1 MKYIKALSLSA
12 ALLCTIIGGTSASTI
27 KKPLPTAM
35 AEIINTSGEKIGSA
49 HFTQGKNGVLVHIK
63 VSKLTPGAHGI
74 HLHSTGQCD
83 KSTGFKSAKGHVGL
97 VKDGHGILNAMG
109 PEAGDIP
116 NIFVGENGV
125 GEMEVHATMVSLVD
139 GEYNL
144 FDADGSAVVI
154 HADADD
160 HFSQPIGNSGGRV
173 ACGVI
178 VPIKQSIN

>member
-1 MKYIKALSLSA
+1 MKHIKALSLSA
-12 ALLCTIIGGTSASTI
+12 ALLLTIIGNTTAATI
-27 KKPLPTAM
+27 KKPIPTAM
-35 AEIINTSGEKIGSA
+35 AEIINIEGDKIGMA
-49 HFTQGKNGVLVHIK
+49 HFTQGMNGVLVHIK
-63 VSKLTPGAHGI
+63 VSGLTPGAHGT
-74 HLHSTGQCD
+74 HLHSTGHCD
-83 KSTGFKSAKGHVGL
+83 ISTGFKSAKGHVGS

-116 NIFVGENGV
+116 NIFVGENGI
-125 GEMEVHATMVSLVD
+125 GEMEVHATMVSLTN
-139 GEYNL
+139 GEHNL

-178 VPIKQSIN
+178 VPIEPSIN